1 MARRRMFSLDVVE
14 TDRFMDMP
22 TSAQALYFH
31 LGLHGDDEGFVSS
44 PKRIARSIGSC
55 DDDLRLLASKNF
67 IIPFDSGIIVIT
79 DWARNNTLK
88 NDRFH
93 ATDYKA
99 EREMLSLD
107 ECSRYCFGTNMEPAW
122 NQLGTNLE
130 PEHNVTEHNTTKG
143 KEDRRVSQ
151 AKTHRERKK
160 STPKMFVPPSL
171 DEVREYCKQRNS
183 SVDAERFFDYFEAS
197 GWVDSKGNHV
207 RNWKQKVITWEG
219 REQNGK
225 SGACSIS
232 AGRTDQE
239 IVFPGITIL

>member
-1 MARRRMFSLDVVE
+1 MARRRMFALDVVD

-55 DDDLRLLASKNF
+55 DDDLRLLAAKNF

-93 ATDYKA
+93 ATDYKS
-99 EREMLSLD
+99 ERDMLCQD
-107 ECSRYCFGTNMEPAW
+107 ECGRYCIGSNLEPTW
-122 NQLGTNLE
+122 NQLGSIME
-130 PEHNVTEHNTTKG
+130 PEHNLTEHNQTKVKREMG
-143 KEDRRVSQ
+143 VSQ
-151 AKTHRERKK
+151 AKAHRERKK
-160 STPKMFVPPSL
+160 STPKKFVPPTL

-183 SVDAERFFDYFEAS
+183 SVDADRFFEYFEAS
-197 GWVDSKGNHV
+197 GWVDSKGNPV

-219 REQNGK
+219 RGQNGK
-225 SGACSIS
+225 SGTGSVS
-232 AGRTDQE
+232 AGRPAQE
-239 IVFPGITIL
+239 IVFPGIQTF